1 MDPMTIAFIAS
12 SLWDWN
18 SKKKAEKKRRAREL
32 EQIRIQDEIAKIQTE
47 DTARY
52 MGDVNLRD
60 YIMKGESDPALWST
74 IAQYVNPI
82 DHEAQA
88 QINADLYN
96 TTTDVAD
103 IENVPTGFV
112 AEGYSPSAAAAAT
125 RVAGNVANRN
135 QLLGRNQAYAFQ
147 DPVFSSMAG
156 SRLKNV
162 YDVRNTGENIAQM
175 MAAEEFEPTNVDDLN
190 EQLVSLGAPIT
201 APFNMTG
208 MLMGVNNIYNN
219 QQMINAM
226 KNIS

>member
-1 MDPMTIAFIAS
+1 MNPM
-12 SLWDWN
+12 LWMYGLSTLFDWN
-18 SKKKAEKKRRAREL
+18 NKKSAERKRRANEL
-32 EQIRIQDEIAKIQTE
+32 EQIRIQDQIAKTQTE

-52 MGDVNLRD
+52 MGNVNLRD

-88 QINADLYN
+88 QINADLYD

-103 IENVPTGFV
+103 IEDVPTGFV

-125 RVAGNVANRN
+125 RVSGNVANRN
-135 QLLGRNQAYAFQ
+135 KLMGRNQAYVFQ
-147 DPVFSSMAG
+147 DPTFGAQAG
-156 SRLKNV
+156 HRLKNV

-175 MAAEEFEPTNVDDLN
+175 MAAEEFEPTDVSGLN

-201 APFNMTG
+201 AAPNTSAMLTG
-208 MLMGVNNIYNN
+208 IANI
-219 QQMINAM
+219 QAQNAM
-226 KNIS
+226 IKAMG

>member
-1 MDPMTIAFIAS
+1 MNPMTIAWIAS

-18 SKKKAEKKRRAREL
+18 SKKSAEKKRRAREL

-88 QINADLYN
+88 QINAALYD

-112 AEGYSPSAAAAAT
+112 AEGYAPAAAAAAS
-125 RVAGNVANRN
+125 RVGSQVAARN

-147 DPVFSSMAG
+147 DPVFGAMAG

-175 MAAEEFEPTNVDDLN
+175 MAAEEFEPTDIEGLN
-190 EQLVSLGAPIT
+190 EQLVALGAPIT
-201 APFNMTG
+201 APFNATG
-208 MLMGVNNIYNN
+208 MLTGIANI
-219 QQMINAM
+219 QAQNAM
-226 KNIS
+226 IKALG

>member
-88 QINADLYN
+88 QINADLYD

-112 AEGYSPSAAAAAT
+112 AEGYSPAAAAAAS
-125 RVAGNVANRN
+125 RVGSQVADRN

-147 DPVFSSMAG
+147 DPVFSAMAG

-175 MAAEEFEPTNVDDLN
+175 MAAEEFEPTDVSGLN

-226 KNIS
+226 KTS

>member
-1 MDPMTIAFIAS
+1 MNPK
-12 SLWDWN
+12 LWMYGLSALFDWSN
-18 SKKKAEKKRRAREL
+18 KKSAERKRRANEL

-88 QINADLYN
+88 QINADLYD

-112 AEGYSPSAAAAAT
+112 AEGYAPAAAAAAT
-125 RVAGNVANRN
+125 RVGSQVAARN
-135 QLLGRNQAYAFQ
+135 KLLGRNQAYAFQ
-147 DPVFSSMAG
+147 DPAFSAMAG

-175 MAAEEFEPTNVDDLN
+175 MAAEEFEPTNVDELN
-190 EQLVSLGAPIT
+190 EQLVALGAPIT
-201 APFNMTG
+201 APLNVTG
-208 MLMGVNNIYNN
+208 MLTGVANIQN
-219 QQMINAM
+219 QNAMINAM
-226 KNIS
+226 KNTS

>member
-18 SKKKAEKKRRAREL
+18 SKKKAEKKRRANEL
-32 EQIRIQDEIAKIQTE
+32 EQIRIQDQIAKTQTE

-52 MGDVNLRD
+52 MGNVNLRD

-88 QINADLYN
+88 QINADLYD

-112 AEGYSPSAAAAAT
+112 AEGYSPAAAAAAS
-125 RVAGNVANRN
+125 RVGSQVADRN
-135 QLLGRNQAYAFQ
+135 KLLGRNQAYAFQ
-147 DPVFSSMAG
+147 DPVFGAMAG

-175 MAAEEFEPTNVDDLN
+175 MAAEEFEPTDVSGLN

-201 APFNMTG
+201 APFNVTG

-226 KNIS
+226 KA

>member
-18 SKKKAEKKRRAREL
+18 SKKKAEKKRRANEL
-32 EQIRIQDEIAKIQTE
+32 EQIRIQDQIAKIQTE

-52 MGDVNLRD
+52 MGNVNLRD

-88 QINADLYN
+88 QINADLYD
-96 TTTDVAD
+96 TTIDVAD

-112 AEGYSPSAAAAAT
+112 AEGYAPAAAAAAT
-125 RVAGNVANRN
+125 RVGSQVAARN
-135 QLLGRNQAYAFQ
+135 QLLGRNQAYVFQ
-147 DPVFSSMAG
+147 DPTFGAMAG
-156 SRLKNV
+156 HRLKNV

-175 MAAEEFEPTNVDDLN
+175 MAAEEFEPTDVEGLN
-190 EQLVSLGAPIT
+190 EQLVALGAPIT

-208 MLMGVNNIYNN
+208 MFMGLNNIYSN
-219 QQMINAM
+219 QQMIKALQ
-226 KNIS
+226 S

>member
-18 SKKKAEKKRRAREL
+18 SKKKAEKKRRANEL

-74 IAQYVNPI
+74 IAQYVKPI

-88 QINADLYN
+88 QINADLYD

-112 AEGYSPSAAAAAT
+112 AEGYSPAAAAAAS
-125 RVAGNVANRN
+125 RVGSQVADRN
-135 QLLGRNQAYAFQ
+135 KLLGRNQAYAFQ
-147 DPVFSSMAG
+147 DPVFGAMAG

-175 MAAEEFEPTNVDDLN
+175 MAAEEFEPTNIDDLN

-201 APFNMTG
+201 APFNVTG

-226 KNIS
+226 KT

>member
-18 SKKKAEKKRRAREL
+18 SKKKAEKKRRANEL

-88 QINADLYN
+88 QINADLYD

-112 AEGYSPSAAAAAT
+112 AEGYSPAAAAAAS
-125 RVAGNVANRN
+125 RVGSQVADRN
-135 QLLGRNQAYAFQ
+135 KLLGRNQAYAFQ
-147 DPVFSSMAG
+147 DPVFGSMAG

-175 MAAEEFEPTNVDDLN
+175 MAAEEFEPTNIDDLN

-201 APFNMTG
+201 APFNVTG

-226 KNIS
+226 KT

>member
-1 MDPMTIAFIAS
+1 MNPL
-12 SLWDWN
+12 LWMYGLSTLFDWN
-18 SKKKAEKKRRAREL
+18 NKKSAERKRRAREL

-88 QINADLYN
+88 QINAALYD

-112 AEGYSPSAAAAAT
+112 AEGYAPAAAAAAS
-125 RVAGNVANRN
+125 RVGSQVAARN
-135 QLLGRNQAYAFQ
+135 KLLGRNQAYAFQ
-147 DPVFSSMAG
+147 DPVFAAMAG

-175 MAAEEFEPTNVDDLN
+175 MAAEEFEPTNVDELN
-190 EQLVSLGAPIT
+190 EQLVALGAPIT
-201 APFNMTG
+201 APLNVTG
-208 MLMGVNNIYNN
+208 MLTGVANI
-219 QQMINAM
+219 QAQNAM
-226 KNIS
+226 IKALG

>member
-1 MDPMTIAFIAS
+1 MAAAWAWDAF
-12 SLWDWN
+12 
-18 SKKKAEKKRRAREL
+18 SKNNAEKKRRKREL
-32 EQIRIQDEIAKIQTE
+32 EQIRIQDEIARIQTE

-88 QINADLYN
+88 QINADLYD

-112 AEGYSPSAAAAAT
+112 AEGYAPAAAAAAS
-125 RVAGNVANRN
+125 RVGSQVAARN

-147 DPVFSSMAG
+147 DPVFAAMAG

-162 YDVRNTGENIAQM
+162 YDIRNTGENIAQM
-175 MAAEEFEPTNVDDLN
+175 MAAEEFEPTNVDELN
-190 EQLVSLGAPIT
+190 EQLVALGAPIT
-201 APFNMTG
+201 APLNVTG
-208 MLMGVNNIYNN
+208 MLTGVANIQAQNA
-219 QQMINAM
+219 MINAM
-226 KNIS
+226 KT

>member
-1 MDPMTIAFIAS
+1 MNPM
-12 SLWDWN
+12 LWMYGLSTLFDWN
-18 SKKKAEKKRRAREL
+18 NKKSAERKRRANEL
-32 EQIRIQDEIAKIQTE
+32 EQIRIQDQIAKTQTE

-52 MGDVNLRD
+52 MGNVNLRD

-88 QINADLYN
+88 QINADLYD

-103 IENVPTGFV
+103 IEDVPTGFV

-125 RVAGNVANRN
+125 RVSGNVANRN
-135 QLLGRNQAYAFQ
+135 KLMGRNQAYVFQ
-147 DPVFSSMAG
+147 DPSFGAQAG
-156 SRLKNV
+156 HRLKNV

-175 MAAEEFEPTNVDDLN
+175 MAAEEFEPTDVSGLN

-201 APFNMTG
+201 APFNMTS

-219 QQMINAM
+219 QQMIKAM
-226 KNIS
+226 QS

>member
-12 SLWDWN
+12 SLWDWK
-18 SKKKAEKKRRAREL
+18 SKKKAEKKRRANEL

-88 QINADLYN
+88 QINADLYD

-112 AEGYSPSAAAAAT
+112 AEGYSPAAAAAAS
-125 RVAGNVANRN
+125 RVGSQVADRN
-135 QLLGRNQAYAFQ
+135 KLLGRNQAYAFQ
-147 DPVFSSMAG
+147 DPVFGAMAG

-175 MAAEEFEPTNVDDLN
+175 MAAEEFEPTNIDDLN

-201 APFNMTG
+201 APFNVTG

-226 KNIS
+226 KT

>member
-1 MDPMTIAFIAS
+1 MNPWWLVATSIFDAFQK
-12 SLWDWN
+12 N
-18 SKKKAEKKRRAREL
+18 SAEKKRRKREL
-32 EQIRIQDEIAKIQTE
+32 EQLRIQDEIAKIGVE

-88 QINADLYN
+88 QINADLYD

-112 AEGYSPSAAAAAT
+112 AEGYAPAAAAAAT
-125 RVAGNVANRN
+125 RVGSQVAARN
-135 QLLGRNQAYAFQ
+135 KLLGRNQAYAFQ
-147 DPVFSSMAG
+147 DPAFSAMAG

-175 MAAEEFEPTNVDDLN
+175 MAAEEFEPTNVDELN
-190 EQLVSLGAPIT
+190 EQLVALGAPIT
-201 APFNMTG
+201 APLNVTG
-208 MLMGVNNIYNN
+208 MLTGVANIQN
-219 QQMINAM
+219 QNAMINAM
-226 KNIS
+226 KNTS

>member
-1 MDPMTIAFIAS
+1 MNPMTIAWIAS

-18 SKKKAEKKRRAREL
+18 SKKSAEKKRRAREL
-32 EQIRIQDEIAKIQTE
+32 EQIRIQDQIAKIQTE

-88 QINADLYN
+88 QINADLYD

-112 AEGYSPSAAAAAT
+112 AEGYAPAAAAAAS
-125 RVAGNVANRN
+125 RVGSQVAARN

-147 DPVFSSMAG
+147 DPVFGAMAG

-162 YDVRNTGENIAQM
+162 YDMRNTGENIAQM
-175 MAAEEFEPTNVDDLN
+175 MAAEEFEPTDIEGLN
-190 EQLVSLGAPIT
+190 EQLVALGAPIT

-208 MLMGVNNIYNN
+208 MFMGLNNIYSN
-219 QQMINAM
+219 QQMIKALQG
-226 KNIS
+226 

>member
-18 SKKKAEKKRRAREL
+18 SKKKAEKKRRANEL

-88 QINADLYN
+88 QINADLYD

-112 AEGYSPSAAAAAT
+112 AEGYSPAAAAAAS
-125 RVAGNVANRN
+125 RVGSQVADRN
-135 QLLGRNQAYAFQ
+135 KLLGRNQAYAFQ
-147 DPVFSSMAG
+147 DPVFGAMAG

-175 MAAEEFEPTNVDDLN
+175 MAAEEFEPTNIDDLN

-201 APFNMTG
+201 APFNVTG

-226 KNIS
+226 KT

>member
-1 MDPMTIAFIAS
+1 MNPWWLVATSIFDAFQK
-12 SLWDWN
+12 N
-18 SKKKAEKKRRAREL
+18 SAEKKRRRREL

-88 QINADLYN
+88 QINADLYD

-112 AEGYSPSAAAAAT
+112 AEGYSPAAAAAAS
-125 RVAGNVANRN
+125 RVGSQVADRN
-135 QLLGRNQAYAFQ
+135 KLLGRNQAYAFQ
-147 DPVFSSMAG
+147 DPVFGAMAG

-175 MAAEEFEPTNVDDLN
+175 MAAEEFEPTNIDDLN

-201 APFNMTG
+201 APFNVTG

-226 KNIS
+226 KT

>member
-1 MDPMTIAFIAS
+1 MDPRL
-12 SLWDWN
+12 LWFGLSTLFDWN
-18 SKKKAEKKRRAREL
+18 SKKSAERKRRAREL

-88 QINADLYN
+88 QINAALYD

-112 AEGYSPSAAAAAT
+112 AEGYSPAAAAAAS
-125 RVAGNVANRN
+125 RVGSQVAARN

-147 DPVFSSMAG
+147 DPVFGAMAG

-175 MAAEEFEPTNVDDLN
+175 MAAEEFEPTDIEGLN
-190 EQLVSLGAPIT
+190 EQLVALGAPIS
-201 APFNMTG
+201 APINTSAMLTGLFN
-208 MLMGVNNIYNN
+208 IQN
-219 QQMINAM
+219 QNAM
-226 KNIS
+226 LEAMKRIG

>member
-1 MDPMTIAFIAS
+1 MNPWWLVATSIFDAFQK
-12 SLWDWN
+12 N
-18 SKKKAEKKRRAREL
+18 SAEKKRRKREL
-32 EQIRIQDEIAKIQTE
+32 EQLRIQDEIAKIGVE

-88 QINADLYN
+88 QINADLYD

-112 AEGYSPSAAAAAT
+112 AEGYSPAAAAAAS
-125 RVAGNVANRN
+125 RVGSQVADRN
-135 QLLGRNQAYAFQ
+135 KLLGRNQAYAFQ
-147 DPVFSSMAG
+147 DPVFGAMAG

-201 APFNMTG
+201 AAPNTSAMFG
-208 MLMGVNNIYNN
+208 GLYNIYNN

>member
-88 QINADLYN
+88 QINADLYD

-112 AEGYSPSAAAAAT
+112 AEGYSPAAAAAAS
-125 RVAGNVANRN
+125 RVGSQVADRN
-135 QLLGRNQAYAFQ
+135 KLLGRNQAYAFQ
-147 DPVFSSMAG
+147 DPVFGAMAG

-175 MAAEEFEPTNVDDLN
+175 MAAEEFEPTNIDDLN

-201 APFNMTG
+201 APFNVTG

-226 KNIS
+226 KT